1 MGEGTLT
8 LTPKNPATGADDAA
22 RSSDRGPSLTIT
34 RTAGASATGGME
46 ALPALNADAF
56 VVETEAE
63 AVSNDGGTTADAS
76 RVRPALEGSRACAHG
91 RARGLGLPR
100 VGGVGRAASR
110 PGRFRTGSLVQSRL
124 HIRGAVE
131 RHGPAVVG
139 ARCAGA
145 WPWRDVRA
153 REPAGGRVRLRGWH
167 GRRPHGHA
175 LCGAGPLA
183 ERVRL
188 PDRLAP
194 RAGRGPDRD
203 SRSTSKA
210 CAAREPTATSR
221 PSTGRCCAAPCAGNR
236 RAAARAVSRDGAAA
250 RGGHARA
257 CMRRGSD
264 HRAAWARMARRAGR
278 VPGHLPHEPAGGAD
292 VPGAAFTLRALRA
305 SVPPLERGARATDRP
320 RGRER
325 RRNP

>member
-1 MGEGTLT
+1 
-8 LTPKNPATGADDAA
+8 
-22 RSSDRGPSLTIT
+22 
-34 RTAGASATGGME
+34 ME

-100 VGGVGRAASR
+100 VGGVGRGASR
-110 PGRFRTGSLVQSRL
+110 PGASGRGLLFSLASTYGAPSSGMDRL
-124 HIRGAVE
+124 WSARDARE
-131 RHGPAVVG
+131 LGPG
-139 ARCAGA
+139 GTFG
-145 WPWRDVRA
+145 PE
-153 REPAGGRVRLRGWH
+153 EPAGGRVRLRGWH

-250 RGGHARA
+250 RGAHARA